1 MFFHFQ
7 QTRIGPLTLKMA
19 SVQVVETSV
28 ANSRPF
34 QDSSHPDDNFQSRH
48 VTAGFK
54 PVSYLLFCRAYLKI
68 TFCLSIFSMNSSN
81 FLILLYLAESSY
93 GQLVS
98 HNIGEGEAIRFRMA

>member
-1 MFFHFQ
+1 
-7 QTRIGPLTLKMA
+7 MA

-34 QDSSHPDDNFQSRH
+34 QDSIHPGDNFQSRH

-68 TFCLSIFSMNSSN
+68 TFRLSIFSMNSSN

-93 GQLVS
+93 GQLVLVS
-98 HNIGEGEAIRFRMA
+98 HNIGEGEAIMFRMA